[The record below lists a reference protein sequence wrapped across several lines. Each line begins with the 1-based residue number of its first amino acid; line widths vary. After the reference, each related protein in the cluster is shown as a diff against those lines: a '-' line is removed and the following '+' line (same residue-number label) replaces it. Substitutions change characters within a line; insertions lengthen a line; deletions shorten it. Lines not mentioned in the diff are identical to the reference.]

1 MRNGGTN
8 LKLKNKR
15 ERVLF
20 EIILCD
26 KNIIISSLPKL
37 IASGL
42 TWTSTSG
49 TKEEE
54 FQKLN

>member
-1 MRNGGTN
+1 MRWYPFILLMRNGGTN

-42 TWTSTSG
+42 T
-49 TKEEE
+49 
-54 FQKLN
+54 